1 MYTSSEAVLRKSP
14 IQCLARNAK
23 YCNILSGTEWS
34 LTTKRTIY
42 CITFALFIFIFLSY
56 CSVISMNQFPN
67 SGKTAFYPSIAL
79 LIPWPE
85 YFITSPRHWHN
96 SHWVF
101 MFPPGTVDKQ
111 AEKKKSIISLGQN
124 LADHYTPMPKANASL
139 VLVALD
145 YPTSQHM
152 AHLD

>member
-1 MYTSSEAVLRKSP
+1 
-14 IQCLARNAK
+14 
-23 YCNILSGTEWS
+23 
-34 LTTKRTIY
+34 
-42 CITFALFIFIFLSY
+42 
-56 CSVISMNQFPN
+56 
-67 SGKTAFYPSIAL
+67 
-79 LIPWPE
+79 
-85 YFITSPRHWHN
+85 
-96 SHWVF
+96 
-101 MFPPGTVDKQ
+101 MFPPGNVDKQ